1 MCLKYDEILR
11 TREIMDKVYANHSLD
26 EKEIEELKS
35 VGLDYNKLKEVGKL
49 YTMKEN
55 VSS

>member
-1 MCLKYDEILR
+1 MCLKYDDILR

-26 EKEIEELKS
+26 EREIEELKS

-49 YTMKEN
+49 YSMKEN

>member
-1 MCLKYDEILR
+1 MCLKYADIVR
-11 TREIMDKVYANHSLD
+11 TREIMDKVYANQSLD
-26 EKEIEELKS
+26 EQEIEDLKS

-49 YTMKEN
+49 YSMKEN

>member
-1 MCLKYDEILR
+1 MCLKYDDILR
-11 TREIMDKVYANHSLD
+11 TREIMDKVYANHSLE

>member
-26 EKEIEELKS
+26 EKEIEEPKS

>member
-11 TREIMDKVYANHSLD
+11 TREIMDKVYANQSLE

-35 VGLDYNKLKEVGKL
+35 VGLDYDKLKEVGKL